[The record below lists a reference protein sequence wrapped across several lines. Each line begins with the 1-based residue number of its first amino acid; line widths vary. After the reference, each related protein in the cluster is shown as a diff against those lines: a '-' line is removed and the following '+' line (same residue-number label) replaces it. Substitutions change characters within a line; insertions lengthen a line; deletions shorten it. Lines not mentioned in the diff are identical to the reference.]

1 MFKYDNVVILKSD
14 IKKYQKDFFLKKVKQ
29 KINVINIDDL
39 GLKNLAYEIRGYKQG
54 YYIVITFKGNSYD
67 VKELET
73 LEKQGSIII
82 KYLTIKT
89 DIIEE

>member
-14 IKKYQKDFFLKKVKQ
+14 IKKYQKDYFLKKIKQ

-39 GLKNLAYEIRGYKQG
+39 GVKELAYEVKGYKQG
-54 YYIVITFKGNSYD
+54 YYIVTTFKGNVYD
-67 VKELET
+67 VKELEA
-73 LEKQGSIII
+73 LEKQASIVI

-89 DIIEE
+89 EVIEE